1 MTDNKNPEQKKLY
14 NLYALFGVSLVLCVL
29 PYVSA
34 AILCLVF
41 FTWLLI
47 AGYIIRGKAEE
58 HSLVHNHTTFIIRS
72 LWIGALI
79 SLITTCAASFY
90 MFGSLDYAAF
100 QPCADTLV
108 GMGAGAMDSMGFK
121 QFYDLAQP
129 CIHDF
134 IAFNH
139 NTLMVAVGI
148 GAAPPL
154 IYMAYRFIKGVSR
167 ATKGYRLADPKSW
180 L

>member
-1 MTDNKNPEQKKLY
+1 MSDAANPEQKKLY

-34 AILCLVF
+34 AVLCLVF

-47 AGYIIRGKAEE
+47 AGYIIRGKADE
-58 HSLVHNHTTFIIRS
+58 HSLTHNHATYIIRS

-90 MFGSLDYAAF
+90 MFGSLDYGTF

-108 GMGAGAMDSMGFK
+108 GMGAGAVETMGF
-121 QFYDLAQP
+121 QEFYTLAQP
-129 CIHDF
+129 CIDDF
-134 IAFNH
+134 ITFNK

-154 IYMAYRFIKGVSR
+154 IYLAYRFIKGVSR
-167 ATKGYRLADPKSW
+167 ATKGYRLADPKAW

>member
-1 MTDNKNPEQKKLY
+1 MSEAANSEQKKLY
-14 NLYALFGVSLVLCVL
+14 NLYALYGVSLVLCVL

-47 AGYIIRGKAEE
+47 AGYIIRRKSEE
-58 HSLVHNHTTFIIRS
+58 HSLTHNHTTFIIRS

-79 SLITTCAASFY
+79 SLITTCAASAY
-90 MFGSLDYAAF
+90 MLGNIDYAPF
-100 QPCADTLV
+100 HPCADTLA
-108 GMGAGAMDSMGFK
+108 GMGMAAMESMEMT
-121 QFYDLAQP
+121 QFYGIIEP
-129 CIHDF
+129 CLDDF
-134 IAFNH
+134 IDFNRQP
-139 NTLMVAVGI
+139 LMIAVGI

-154 IYMAYRFIKGVSR
+154 IYLAYRFIKGVSR

-180 L
+180 F